1 LKIIW
6 LTQTEVPLAWSWKL
20 ERLDLLPQCFSK
32 FWKQLLHSYFCILVK
47 TKDFSM

>member
-20 ERLDLLPQCFSK
+20 ERLDLLRSCLSASPSSGSSCFTPISV
-32 FWKQLLHSYFCILVK
+32 S
-47 TKDFSM
+47 